1 MKYCTTC
8 EQNVNHTKKFSFGWF
23 ILNCLWIIG
32 GGVYI
37 IYWIALKKGTCP
49 ICKGH
54 PLKVKREAID
64 RENDMPIQS
73 ALSTPIQRTYNS
85 NQFANDVH
93 KRKLSMRQQ
102 LLQQRLKSVEHCQ
115 ELKDVAEF
123 QVRCEVATAA
133 RMLAVEQRKLEKKQ
147 KRAAR
152 MRVYHLS
159 EKTIEQGI

>member
-8 EQNVNHTKKFSFGWF
+8 GQNVNPTKKFSFAWF

-37 IYWIALKKGTCP
+37 IYWIALKRKTCP
-49 ICKGH
+49 ICHGH
-54 PLKVKREAID
+54 QLESKREAID
-64 RENDMPIQS
+64 LKDDRPIQS
-73 ALSTPIQRTYNS
+73 VLSKTNQWTNS
-85 NQFANDVH
+85 NDVH
-93 KRKLSMRQQ
+93 KQKLSMRQK
-102 LLQQRLKSVEHCQ
+102 LLQQGLKSAEHSQ

-123 QVRCEVATAA
+123 QVKCEVATAA
-133 RMLAVEQRKLEKKQ
+133 TTLAVKQRKLEKKQ

-159 EKTIEQGI
+159 KETMEQGI

>member
-8 EQNVNHTKKFSFGWF
+8 GQNVNPTKKFSFAWF

-37 IYWIALKKGTCP
+37 IYWIALKRKTCP
-49 ICKGH
+49 ICHGH
-54 PLKVKREAID
+54 QLESKREAID
-64 RENDMPIQS
+64 LKDDRPIQS
-73 ALSTPIQRTYNS
+73 VLSKTNQWANS
-85 NQFANDVH
+85 NDVH
-93 KRKLSMRQQ
+93 KQKLSMRQK
-102 LLQQRLKSVEHCQ
+102 LLQQGLKSAKHSQ

-123 QVRCEVATAA
+123 QVKSEVATAA
-133 RMLAVEQRKLEKKQ
+133 TTLAVKQRKLEKKQ

-159 EKTIEQGI
+159 EETMEQGI